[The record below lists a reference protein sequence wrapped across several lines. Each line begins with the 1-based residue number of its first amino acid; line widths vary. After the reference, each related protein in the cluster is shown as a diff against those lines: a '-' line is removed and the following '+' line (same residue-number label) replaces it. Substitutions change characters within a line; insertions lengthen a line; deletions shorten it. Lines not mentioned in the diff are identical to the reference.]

1 LIKRGTIKKMMA
13 LSTPKLLH
21 LVPPSKSIKTTAT
34 RCISSASL
42 TASLLPPS
50 ERISSNPS
58 KMPPKKELAFGRVF
72 SDHMLTVEY
81 LDGKWMDPKIGRI
94 EDLKIS
100 PAASS
105 LHYG

>member
-1 LIKRGTIKKMMA
+1 
-13 LSTPKLLH
+13 
-21 LVPPSKSIKTTAT
+21 
-34 RCISSASL
+34 
-42 TASLLPPS
+42 
-50 ERISSNPS
+50 
-58 KMPPKKELAFGRVF
+58 MPPKKELAFGRVF